1 MTRHTHTHT
10 HTRTYLHVN
19 RICCFVFFKSLRE
32 YLRQPHYSSVSNLCS
47 TLTTQYVIHPS
58 LTCYSHVI
66 CECWAVLV
74 LVLFWLCCVCC
85 WLCLC
90 PELWAVIQRV
100 ACLEIVS
107 RDLCDSAWGDTVRWR
122 DAQLQEVTNLFL
134 VFQTIEMRP
143 PHYVGAGMAF
153 GLGLVYC
160 WLQTS
165 ISLRHPP
172 IDYVTVAQ
180 LINSVVLSVCLVTCI
195 LSWV

>member
-1 MTRHTHTHT
+1 MFKTTPLSQCFRFMVHYNYPICYTSIVNMLQPCDMWMLGCACSCSVLTLLCFLLT
-10 HTRTYLHVN
+10 LFVSRTVSCDPA
-19 RICCFVFFKSLRE
+19 CC
-32 YLRQPHYSSVSNLCS
+32 
-47 TLTTQYVIHPS
+47 
-58 LTCYSHVI
+58 
-66 CECWAVLV
+66 
-74 LVLFWLCCVCC
+74 LFGNC
-85 WLCLC
+85 
-90 PELWAVIQRV
+90 I
-100 ACLEIVS
+100 